1 MNKLVLLFAL
11 FACSVLPAVEP
22 VVKGSLTANGATTKL
37 THVMSCEIDS
47 PTEKGY
53 MDNVVILSDR
63 KLSRE
68 DVLSEEKL
76 QELTTSKKLVAL
88 RVILDP
94 DCKVKSAAPY
104 HPALKV
110 FLSSA
115 AFIKWKPSAYDLD
128 KVAGRFWTD
137 GTQEMGSQKWS
148 YDVTFTSPIVLDP
161 EAKTVDK
168 TK

>member
-1 MNKLVLLFAL
+1 MNKVVLLVAL
-11 FACSVLPAVEP
+11 FVCSTLSAVEP
-22 VVKGSLTANGATTKL
+22 EVKGSLTANGVSAKF
-37 THVMSCEIDS
+37 THVMTYEIDS

-68 DVLSEEKL
+68 EALSEEKL

-94 DCKVKSAAPY
+94 DCKVKSTAPY

-115 AFIKWKPSAYDLD
+115 ALIKWKPSAYDVD

-168 TK
+168 K

>member
-1 MNKLVLLFAL
+1 MNKLVLPFVFL
-11 FACSVLPAVEP
+11 ACSLLSAVEP
-22 VVKGSLTANGATTKL
+22 EVKGSLTANGATAKF
-37 THVMSCEIDS
+37 THVMSYEIDS

-68 DVLSEEKL
+68 EALSEEKL

-115 AFIKWKPSAYDLD
+115 AFIKWEPSAYDLD
-128 KVAGRFWTD
+128 KVAGRFWTE

-168 TK
+168 K